1 MCDTK
6 KCSKCGGV
14 KGLGEFYAAK
24 TGRLGRSADCK
35 QCRRAA
41 VNAYRTANEDVVKQ
55 RKRNAYKANPQ
66 PYIERARSAYW
77 RDPAA
82 SIAAVSEWRRENP
95 EKQKALNQKLKKMP
109 SGIAARLRYREKYR
123 ERINESAAARGR
135 AYAEAL
141 DDRYVRGVLSS
152 KSDLLHKDIP
162 DALVALKREQLA
174 IKRMARELK
183 KAATKPTGE
192 NE

>member
-82 SIAAVSEWRRENP
+82 SIAAASEWRRKNP

-162 DALVALKREQLA
+162 DELVALKREQLA